1 MQRSGRVSEAV
12 IRRLPKY
19 YRYLKDMEKSGV
31 QRISSKELSKRMGLT
46 ASQIR
51 QDFNCFGGFGQQGYG
66 YHVSDLCNEIR
77 KILGLHKNYNVI
89 IVGAGNVGQ
98 ALSNYSG
105 FAREG
110 FNITA
115 MFDANPRLIG
125 MSIRGVPIYDIETMP
140 EYIANNDIRI
150 GVISTPGDQGQT
162 IANQMVAGGIKSIWN
177 FAPIDVK
184 VPEDVAVENVHLSDS
199 LYILSYKM
207 NDLER
212 QES

>member
-1 MQRSGRVSEAV
+1 MQKSSRISEAV

-19 YRYLKDMEKSGV
+19 YRYLKDMEKGGM

-66 YHVSDLCNEIR
+66 YHVSDLCSEIR
-77 KILGLHKNYNVI
+77 KILGLHKKYNVI
-89 IVGAGNVGQ
+89 IVGAGNLGQ

-125 MSIRGVPIYDIETMP
+125 MSIRGVQIYDIGTMGDF
-140 EYIANNDIRI
+140 IINNDIRV
-150 GVISTPGDQGQT
+150 GVICAPKDQAQS
-162 IANQMVAGGIKSIWN
+162 IADQMVTSGIKSIWN

-184 VPEDVAVENVHLSDS
+184 APDDIAVENVHLSDS
-199 LYILSYKM
+199 LYTLTYKM
-207 NDLER
+207 NDID
-212 QES
+212 